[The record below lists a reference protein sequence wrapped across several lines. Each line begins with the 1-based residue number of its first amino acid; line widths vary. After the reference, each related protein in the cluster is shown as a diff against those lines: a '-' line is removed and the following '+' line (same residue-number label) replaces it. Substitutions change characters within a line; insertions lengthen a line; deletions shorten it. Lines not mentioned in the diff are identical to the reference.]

1 MTTFL
6 ILCSFEVHHHGW
18 FSIFSRI
25 IEPLTSR
32 CSKFRFKPLSDKIQQ
47 ERLLDIAEKENVK
60 ISNEVNTNYD
70 YILIPFMNVHLK
82 EVLKIIIEHN

>member
-1 MTTFL
+1 MVL
-6 ILCSFEVHHHGW
+6 
-18 FSIFSRI
+18 SIFFRI

-60 ISNEVNTNYD
+60 IGNEVITNY
-70 YILIPFMNVHLK
+70 YGG
-82 EVLKIIIEHN
+82 